1 MTCTTI
7 YPVVRTHQ
15 SGTMCNCVS
24 IVRPIRNSNKK
35 MQDVVTIV
43 IKINYLQGH
52 LVADTL
58 QHYHLQVGTP
68 ATERW
73 QLHLQ
78 LKINL

>member
-1 MTCTTI
+1 
-7 YPVVRTHQ
+7 
-15 SGTMCNCVS
+15 
-24 IVRPIRNSNKK
+24 
-35 MQDVVTIV
+35 MQDVMTIV

-58 QHYHLQVGTP
+58 LHYHLQAGTP

>member
-1 MTCTTI
+1 
-7 YPVVRTHQ
+7 
-15 SGTMCNCVS
+15 
-24 IVRPIRNSNKK
+24 